1 MPIVQCQ
8 TRRVALLDDKVVLLT
23 GGASG
28 MGRAGAVLMA
38 REHAAHIYL
47 VDLNEEGGAGTVDLV
62 REAGGN
68 ATFVR
73 ADVCDDD
80 AIAALI
86 GRIVDE
92 HGRLDC
98 AWNNAGITDVGRPFA
113 EVDRASWDRM
123 IAINLTSVFVCMK
136 YELQQM
142 ELQGFGSVVNTA
154 SASGLVAT
162 PGLVHYTAAKHGVL
176 GLTKQGALEYNN
188 KGVRVNAVCP
198 GMVDTPLTQGLFD
211 SNPRLAA
218 SIQRLMPGGKLG
230 QPSEVAEAVAWLFSD
245 HASWV
250 SGLSMVIDGGY
261 VNR

>member
-1 MPIVQCQ
+1 M
-8 TRRVALLDDKVVLLT
+8 ALLDDKVILLT

-28 MGRAGAVLMA
+28 MGRSGAVLMA
-38 REHAAHIYL
+38 REKAAHVYL
-47 VDLNEEGGAGTVDLV
+47 VDVNEAGGEETADLV
-62 REAGGN
+62 REVGGT
-68 ATFVR
+68 ATFIR

-80 AIAALI
+80 AIA
-86 GRIVDE
+86 RIVRTIIDE

-98 AWNNAGITDVGRPFA
+98 AWNNAGVTDIGRPFA
-113 EVDRASWDRM
+113 DLDRASWDRM

-142 ELQGFGSVVNTA
+142 QTQGFGSIVNTA

-188 KGVRVNAVCP
+188 QGIRVNAVCP

-211 SNPRLAA
+211 TNPRLAA
-218 SIQRLMPGGKLG
+218 SIQRLMPGGRLG
-230 QPSEVAEAVAWLFSD
+230 QPEQVAEAVAWLFSD

-261 VNR
+261 TNR

>member
-1 MPIVQCQ
+1 VPIVQCQ

-73 ADVCDDD
+73 DDVCDDA

-86 GRIVDE
+86 RRIVDE

>member
-1 MPIVQCQ
+1 MGLV
-8 TRRVALLDDKVVLLT
+8 DDKIVMIT
-23 GGASG
+23 GAGSG

-38 REHAAHIYL
+38 REGAAHVYVID
-47 VDLNEEGGAGTVDLV
+47 VNDAGGTGTVDLV
-62 REAGGN
+62 RAVDGA
-68 ATFVR
+68 ATFLH

-80 AIAALI
+80 AIAATVH
-86 GRIVDE
+86 RIVTE
-92 HGRLDC
+92 QGRLDC
-98 AWNNAGITDVGRPFA
+98 AWNNAGITDTGRPFT

-123 IAINLTSVFVCMK
+123 IAVNLTSVFVCMK
-136 YELQQM
+136 AELLQM
-142 ELQGFGSVVNTA
+142 QTQGFGAIVNTA

-162 PGLVHYTAAKHGVL
+162 PGLVHYTVAKHGVL

-188 KGVRVNAVCP
+188 RNIRVNAVCP
-198 GMVDTPLTQGLFD
+198 GMVNTPLTQELFE

-230 QPSEVAEAVAWLFSD
+230 EPDQVAAAVVWLCSD
-245 HASWV
+245 QASWV